1 MSKTNILKKII
12 ILALILALPGF
23 LYYLLTVQGKNRYQP
38 LPFFGPKQL
47 AKTTHKFKGKD
58 IPDTLYHTL
67 SDFNLK
73 DQDGNPVSFKT
84 FEGKIFAVNFFYTH
98 CPTICAEM
106 NKNISVLANG
116 YAKNKMIDFVSIT
129 VDPQRDSTTVLKQYA
144 EKFNAPAGKWLFLTG
159 DTSTIYP
166 LARNGFLVNALKVT
180 NDDFI
185 YSDKIILIDQAKRIR
200 GYYSGTDPDDVTRL
214 DNEIKVLVSEVL
226 RSKDKALY

>member
-98 CPTICAEM
+98 CP
-106 NKNISVLANG
+106 
-116 YAKNKMIDFVSIT
+116 
-129 VDPQRDSTTVLKQYA
+129 R
-144 EKFNAPAGKWLFLTG
+144 
-159 DTSTIYP
+159 
-166 LARNGFLVNALKVT
+166 
-180 NDDFI
+180 
-185 YSDKIILIDQAKRIR
+185 
-200 GYYSGTDPDDVTRL
+200 
-214 DNEIKVLVSEVL
+214 
-226 RSKDKALY
+226 

>member
-1 MSKTNILKKII
+1 
-12 ILALILALPGF
+12 
-23 LYYLLTVQGKNRYQP
+23 
-38 LPFFGPKQL
+38 
-47 AKTTHKFKGKD
+47 
-58 IPDTLYHTL
+58 
-67 SDFNLK
+67 
-73 DQDGNPVSFKT
+73 
-84 FEGKIFAVNFFYTH
+84 
-98 CPTICAEM
+98 M